1 MGIDVSDTFFRYQS
15 LISSAVYRRRLQV
28 NDLSCVLLSI
38 LLLPCLLK
46 APKELPQPRLVI
58 VSSDNHYHATL
69 EKEISSPGILAR
81 LNEKEHCT
89 FEYVSFMYAIRN
101 LVALTAF
108 GSVMSHRYEI
118 SKCR

>member
-1 MGIDVSDTFFRYQS
+1 MGIDVSDTSFRHRP
-15 LISSAVYRRRLQV
+15 LTSSAVYRRRLQV

-69 EKEISSPGILAR
+69 EKEISSPGILER
-81 LNEKEHCT
+81 LNAKEHCT
-89 FEYVSFMYAIRN
+89 FKYVSSMYAIWN
-101 LVALTAF
+101 LVALTTF
-108 GSVMSHRYEI
+108 GSVMSHRYDI
-118 SKCR
+118 S